1 MTENASPGQQP
12 SFGMAM
18 RFNVVVDGISLGNW
32 ASCKGLEF
40 TCEPVKFHEHGNY
53 DYETILFVKVKY
65 AVVKLERAI
74 DKVASGQLRQWLS
87 SELNS
92 QPGTQLLGIG
102 GKTAT
107 IKLLDGGTV
116 PKWVKLKPAV
126 WDNKKDKDVRLI
138 HLLLMGCKQ
147 CGSHQKLW
155 NQQYDFKRIRQHL
168 GSMMFINLH
177 YFIDKVGM
185 VIQLQHFIKNVITK
199 ELL

>member
-107 IKLLDGGTV
+107 ITLLDAAWNPVTSWTLRNV
-116 PKWVKLKPAV
+116 FPAGWQGPTLSAKETAV
-126 WDNKKDKDVRLI
+126 ATERL
-138 HLLLMGCKQ
+138 
-147 CGSHQKLW
+147 
-155 NQQYDFKRIRQHL
+155 
-168 GSMMFINLH
+168 
-177 YFIDKVGM
+177 
-185 VIQLQHFIKNVITK
+185 
-199 ELL
+199 ELLHEGFL

>member
-53 DYETILFVKVKY
+53 DYETILFVNVKY
-65 AVVKLERAI
+65 STVELERAV
-74 DKVASGQLRQWLS
+74 DRVASTQLRQWLV
-87 SELNS
+87 SELDS

-107 IKLLDGGTV
+107 ITLLDAAWTPVTSWTLRNVYPGGWHGPTLSA
-116 PKWVKLKPAV
+116 KDTAV
-126 WDNKKDKDVRLI
+126 ATERL
-138 HLLLMGCKQ
+138 
-147 CGSHQKLW
+147 
-155 NQQYDFKRIRQHL
+155 
-168 GSMMFINLH
+168 
-177 YFIDKVGM
+177 
-185 VIQLQHFIKNVITK
+185 
-199 ELL
+199 ELLHEGFL